1 MPRVVAAHQWKK
13 LLPFLPDQVGGI
25 WNRDA
30 QIDVAG
36 VNFMD
41 KTLILGEC
49 KWDPHAK
56 DASVLANLV
65 EKTDKVLPTD
75 GKWKVFYLVFARS
88 GWTEN
93 AIAFAKGMKAG
104 KAQGERWGSA
114 GMLLRTLA
122 QVDEELRFWT
132 DG

>member
-1 MPRVVAAHQWKK
+1 M
-13 LLPFLPDQVGGI
+13 
-25 WNRDA
+25 
-30 QIDVAG
+30 
-36 VNFMD
+36 NFMD

-49 KWDPHAK
+49 KWDRHAK

-65 EKTDKVLPTD
+65 EKTEKVLPID
-75 GKWKVFYLVFARS
+75 GKWKVFYLGFARS

-104 KAQGERWGSA
+104 KVQGERWQSA

-122 QVDEELRFWT
+122 QVDEELDSWT
-132 DG
+132 DS